1 MSKNLKGLI
10 ALVAAG
16 LLLLGGY
23 GTYALWSDSE
33 PVDGG
38 EVSAGELK
46 LEAAEPGTWTD
57 VSDGGEGTAIPDIA
71 DFSIVPG
78 DTLSYSASATVLAK
92 GDNLTATISADPA
105 SITGDEAL
113 LADLDVTTE
122 VLVGGAVVEEITEAN
137 DGNTVGVTVTL
148 AFSTDSGNE
157 TQLQSVNLADLELVL
172 QQTRS

>member
-38 EVSAGELK
+38 EVAAGELK

-57 VSDGGEGTAIPDIA
+57 VSAGGEGTPIPDIA
-71 DFSIVPG
+71 DFLIVPG
-78 DTLSYSASATVLAK
+78 DTLSYSATATVLAK
-92 GDNLTATISADPA
+92 GDNLTATIEADPA
-105 SITGDEAL
+105 SLTGDAEL

-137 DGNTVGVTVTL
+137 DGDTVGVTVTL
-148 AFSTDSGNE
+148 AFSTDSTNE
-157 TQLQSVNLADLELVL
+157 TQLQSVDLADLELVL